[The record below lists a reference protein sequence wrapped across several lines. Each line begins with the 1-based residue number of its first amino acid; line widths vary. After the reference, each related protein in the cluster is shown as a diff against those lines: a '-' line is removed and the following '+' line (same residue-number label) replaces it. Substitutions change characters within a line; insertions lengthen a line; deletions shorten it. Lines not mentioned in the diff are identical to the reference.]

1 MMSDCLKEVPAAGC
15 RPMTDLLEL
24 LVENQNG
31 NGNENVIS
39 PITNSVMS

>member
-1 MMSDCLKEVPAAGC
+1 MSDCLKEVSAPGC
-15 RPMTDLLEL
+15 RPMTDLIGL

-31 NGNENVIS
+31 NGNENIIP